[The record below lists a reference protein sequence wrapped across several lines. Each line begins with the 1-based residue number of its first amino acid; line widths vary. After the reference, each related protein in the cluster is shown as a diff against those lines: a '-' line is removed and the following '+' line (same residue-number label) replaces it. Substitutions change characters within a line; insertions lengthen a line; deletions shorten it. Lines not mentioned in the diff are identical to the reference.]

1 MCCVCMCHVC
11 VCHACACRVCMTRV
25 PCVYAIHESAIYVPC
40 VVFVP
45 CMCVMY
51 VHHVYVC
58 CACACRV
65 CAMYM
70 CVCSVCVCVCVCV
83 YAPAAEIWG
92 VKLAPLVALAYGYR
106 ILASLLAL
114 LNSLPK
120 SMLLEPSLL
129 SAAGVPPICLDR
141 SCPSCSLSQLPAWA
155 SV

>member
-1 MCCVCMCHVC
+1 MCCVCMCHVS

-25 PCVYAIHESAIYVPC
+25 PCACVPYMSVPYMCQVWCLCHVC
-40 VVFVP
+40 VSCMCTMYMCVVHACAVFVP
-45 CMCVMY
+45 CTCVY
-51 VHHVYVC
+51 
-58 CACACRV
+58 A
-65 CAMYM
+65 
-70 CVCSVCVCVCVCV
+70 VCVCVCVH
-83 YAPAAEIWG
+83 PLLRSGG

-129 SAAGVPPICLDR
+129 SAAGVRPICLDR
-141 SCPSCSLSQLPAWA
+141 SCPSCSLSQLLAWA

>member
-1 MCCVCMCHVC
+1 MCVPCVCMPCMHDTCAMC
-11 VCHACACRVCMTRV
+11 VR
-25 PCVYAIHESAIYVPC
+25 AIYERAIYVPG

-45 CMCVMY
+45 RMCVMY

-58 CACACRV
+58 CACVCRV

-70 CVCSVCVCVCVCV
+70 CVCCVCVCVCVCV
-83 YAPAAEIWG
+83 HPLLRSGG

-129 SAAGVPPICLDR
+129 SAAGVRPICLDR
-141 SCPSCSLSQLPAWA
+141 SCPSCSLSQLLAWA